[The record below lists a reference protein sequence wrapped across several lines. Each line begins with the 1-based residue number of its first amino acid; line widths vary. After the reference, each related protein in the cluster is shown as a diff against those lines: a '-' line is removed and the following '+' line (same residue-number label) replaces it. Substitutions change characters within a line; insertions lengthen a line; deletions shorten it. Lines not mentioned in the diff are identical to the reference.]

1 MPMKPRLAIAITL
14 SLTLFGAIQPVGSAT
29 AAQLCKKAGIAFVN
43 TSKQTLY
50 SGDSLAVTFNGVGG
64 GCGSANFKVITSNST
79 DVNTQGYLS
88 GSVSNV
94 SLNSAPSGSDTNYQ
108 VVTHTRQF
116 LDSDK
121 GKFFQYYFVTKAG
134 VKVRSS
140 IIAVTENS

>member
-1 MPMKPRLAIAITL
+1 MKSKAAIAITL
-14 SLTLFGAIQPVGSAT
+14 SLSLLGVIQPVGSAT
-29 AAQLCKKAGIAFVN
+29 AAPTVCKKAGISPVN
-43 TSKQTLY
+43 TSAQTLF
-50 SGDSLAVTFNGVGG
+50 SGDTLVVTFNGVGG
-64 GCGSANFKVITSNST
+64 GCGSGNFKVITSNST

-94 SLNSAPSGSDTNYQ
+94 SLNTVPSGSDTNYQ
-108 VVTHTRQF
+108 AVTHTRQF

-140 IIAVTENS
+140 IVAVTENN